1 MAYSTDQFNYDP
13 AHWILSA
20 SASDLKINKVI
31 APESIEIKSV
41 KTGRTAIFAFCGSRR
56 NPNGSVRQWLYT
68 CTDKELALIRVEI
81 IINA

>member
-13 AHWILSA
+13 DDLILSA

-31 APESIEIKSV
+31 APKSIEIRST
-41 KTGRTAIFAFCGSRR
+41 KTGRIAIFGFCGSRR
-56 NPNGSVRQWLYT
+56 SPNGSVRQWLYT